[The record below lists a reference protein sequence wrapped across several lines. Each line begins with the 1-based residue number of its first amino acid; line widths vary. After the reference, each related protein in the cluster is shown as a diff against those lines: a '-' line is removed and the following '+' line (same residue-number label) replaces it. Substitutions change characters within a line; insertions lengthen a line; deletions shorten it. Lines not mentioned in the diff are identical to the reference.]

1 MVFACCLATHAM
13 FFIEQRRV
21 TWPDSSKKFDSF
33 GETHLIGMVITL
45 VIFLKVTV
53 ILKPTNIIE
62 DILLS
67 DLYLEK
73 QTQKCTQAIKKYGP
87 ETN

>member
-1 MVFACCLATHAM
+1 
-13 FFIEQRRV
+13 
-21 TWPDSSKKFDSF
+21 
-33 GETHLIGMVITL
+33 MVITL